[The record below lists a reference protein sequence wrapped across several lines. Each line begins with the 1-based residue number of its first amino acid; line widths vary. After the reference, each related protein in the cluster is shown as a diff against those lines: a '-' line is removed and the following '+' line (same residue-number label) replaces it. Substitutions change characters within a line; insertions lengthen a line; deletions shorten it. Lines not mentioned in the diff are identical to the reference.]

1 MTNNHRKEVQ
11 TKLKK
16 GLLDMIILQYLNHK
30 SMHGYK
36 LITEISKDFGVYV
49 GNGSIYPVLRILE
62 KKGYVKS
69 TWTTDAEKPRKVF
82 SLTSKGKSF
91 LRFTEVSFKFICKNM
106 MTDYKIQI
114 QAARIPSDRLMC

>member
-1 MTNNHRKEVQ
+1 MCEGLSGSLRTMKTGETCHKRHITLFLRYKLGEENKLTNNHRKEVQ

-49 GNGSIYPVLRILE
+49 GNGSIYPVLRILG
-62 KKGYVKS
+62 KKA
-69 TWTTDAEKPRKVF
+69 T
-82 SLTSKGKSF
+82 
-91 LRFTEVSFKFICKNM
+91 
-106 MTDYKIQI
+106 
-114 QAARIPSDRLMC
+114 